1 MQKHYGLILN
11 YKGLCEKNY
20 LYTETQLK
28 KLDKN
33 FIPKGYEANIA
44 SNKTYKVIPLNT
56 EKEIEK
62 FLCGVYNSCDCEDDN
77 IEMLDSWSYQTQFD
91 CLFTGK
97 LNEVVKK
104 WVLKLEISLDDTQ
117 GVDLRAE
124 PFPQL
129 TRRFKL
135 NNE

>member
-1 MQKHYGLILN
+1 MR
-11 YKGLCEKNY
+11 
-20 LYTETQLK
+20 
-28 KLDKN
+28 
-33 FIPKGYEANIA
+33 
-44 SNKTYKVIPLNT
+44 SNLPTKSHKVIPLNT

-62 FLCGVYNSCDCEDDN
+62 FLCGVYNNCDCEDDN
-77 IEMLDSWSYQTQFD
+77 IEMLDTWGYQTQFD

-97 LNEVVKK
+97 LNETVKE
-104 WVLKLEISLDDTQ
+104 WILKLEISLDDTQ
-117 GVDLRAE
+117 GVDLRVE